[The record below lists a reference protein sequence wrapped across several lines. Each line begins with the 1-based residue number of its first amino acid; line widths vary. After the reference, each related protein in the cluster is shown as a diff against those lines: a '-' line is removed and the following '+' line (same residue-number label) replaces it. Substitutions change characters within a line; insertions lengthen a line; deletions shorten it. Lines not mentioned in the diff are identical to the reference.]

1 MNEEMRM
8 HKRPVLWTSAIA
20 LTTLL
25 TACGGPSAQP
35 EGGSGSS
42 AGRELAEGERY
53 QVALNLSYT
62 GNAWQDA
69 AANLIKATAATAPYD
84 DMVDLRVDIAG
95 PDVTAQTQLINQ
107 QVAAGVDAII
117 IYPIS
122 PTALNSAVRQACDA
136 GIVVHAYDS
145 IISEPC
151 AYNAF
156 IDQYEWGRVT
166 AEWLVDELGGEG
178 NIAVVTG
185 VAGTTVDTL
194 RNQALD
200 DVLAENPGIKVV
212 GSENGMWDQAQG
224 RTAYQRIEAAAPD
237 IDGVWAQAGC
247 YSIVQYVVSTGKPP
261 VPCAGEGA
269 NGDRL
274 NMLPESEGGLS
285 APGISASSTVYP
297 GEVAFLNVMRLLQ
310 GEEVSPVTLLPVTP
324 VTSEDLVLGT
334 NPAEGANVFPADLVP
349 PDFFAEIWSPLVGQG
364 IQGALTGES
373 DSISEPKPCSE
384 VEGCTETTLEELDYD
399 FSG

>member
-1 MNEEMRM
+1 MR
-8 HKRPVLWTSAIA
+8 KRSLIWTSAVA

-25 TACGGPSAQP
+25 TACSGPTAQP
-35 EGGSGSS
+35 GGEGGSAG
-42 AGRELAEGERY
+42 GRELAEGEKY
-53 QVALNLSYT
+53 QIALNLSYT
-62 GNAWQDA
+62 GNSWQDA
-69 AANLIKATAATAPYD
+69 AANLIRGAAATAPYD
-84 DMVDLRVDIAG
+84 EMVDLRVDIAG

-122 PTALNSAVRQACDA
+122 PTALTAAVRQACDA
-136 GIVVHAYDS
+136 GIIVHAYDS

-151 AYNAF
+151 AYNTF
-156 IDQYEWGRVT
+156 IDQYEWGRIT
-166 AEWLVDELGGEG
+166 AEWLVEELGGQG
-178 NIAVVTG
+178 NVAQITG

-194 RNQALD
+194 RNQAFQ
-200 DVLAENPGIKVV
+200 DVLAEHPGITVV

-261 VPCAGEGA
+261 VPCAGEAA

-274 NMLPESEGGLS
+274 NMLPESESGLG

-297 GEVAFLNVMRLLQ
+297 GELAFLNVMRLLQ
-310 GEEVSPVTLLPVTP
+310 GEEVSPVTLIPVTP
-324 VTSEDLVLGT
+324 VTNEDLVLGT
-334 NPAEGANVFPADLVP
+334 NPAEGANVFPPDLVP

-364 IQGALTGES
+364 IQAALTGES
-373 DSISEPKPCSE
+373 DPISEPQPCSE
-384 VEGCTETTLEELDYD
+384 VEGCTETTLEALDYD
-399 FSG
+399 FGG